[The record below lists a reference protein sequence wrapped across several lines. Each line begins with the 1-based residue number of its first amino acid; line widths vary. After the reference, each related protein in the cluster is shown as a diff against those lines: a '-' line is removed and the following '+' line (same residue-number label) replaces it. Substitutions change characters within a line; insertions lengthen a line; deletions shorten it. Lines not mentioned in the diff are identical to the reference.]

1 MRIAIFHK
9 NEKVDSISFALRL
22 ALEEGV
28 EMQLIEALESFDN
41 ELSKH
46 NYTINIAFSEGYQ
59 SVKIYYTG
67 LPQDLKKIVD
77 ECTTKVFRVKSPLL
91 VDV

>member
-1 MRIAIFHK
+1 MRIAVFYK
-9 NEKVDSISFALRL
+9 NEKVNSISFALRL

-46 NYTINIAFSEGYQ
+46 NYTINISFSEGYQ

-67 LPQDLKKIVD
+67 LPEDLKQIIG
-77 ECTTKVFRVKSPLL
+77 ESTAKVFRKKSPILI
-91 VDV
+91 DI